1 MIIVQQRGTKKVE
14 PRLREIEL
22 MSHLS
27 VALDW
32 EFAGPQLIGETG
44 LADRVAA
51 QLVDVLFRRFRH
63 AHAHAAQEL
72 GVLNAGRFHLKIEM
86 NF

>member
-44 LADRVAA
+44 LADRVARGSRTSLLS
-51 QLVDVLFRRFRH
+51 QSLTVTGLRLK
-63 AHAHAAQEL
+63 AA
-72 GVLNAGRFHLKIEM
+72 
-86 NF
+86 